1 MPQTPAPELII
12 RKSIEVAAPIET
24 LWKVLTDAEYI
35 PQYMFGCNAETDWK
49 PGSPLLWRGVADG
62 QVYVKGEVVSIE
74 APRRLVYT
82 VIAPSP
88 TVPDIPEN
96 YLTMT
101 YQLEEKDGNA
111 SSLEMI
117 QGDYAKV
124 ADGQKR
130 YEETV
135 TGDDHILAAIKKL
148 AEQAAA

>member
-1 MPQTPAPELII
+1 MPTTATSELII

-49 PGSPLLWRGVADG
+49 AGSPLLWRGVADG
-62 QVYVKGEVVSIE
+62 QVYVKGEVVSID

-88 TVPDIPEN
+88 TIPDIPEN
-96 YLTMT
+96 YLTMI
-101 YQLEEKDGNA
+101 YELQAKGGRA

-124 ADGQKR
+124 AEGQKR
-130 YEETV
+130 YDETV
-135 TGDDHILAAIKKL
+135 NGDDFILTAIKKL
-148 AEQAAA
+148 AEAAA